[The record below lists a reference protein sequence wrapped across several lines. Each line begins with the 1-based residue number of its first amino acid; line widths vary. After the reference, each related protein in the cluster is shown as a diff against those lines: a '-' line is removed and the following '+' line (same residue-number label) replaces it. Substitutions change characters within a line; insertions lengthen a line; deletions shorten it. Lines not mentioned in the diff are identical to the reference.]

1 MKNKLSSIL
10 VAGFLMVVL
19 PLSLFAAGKV
29 KKNSKVILSGN
40 ILANSQIVP
49 VGGQIKT
56 VMGAGAGKISFSS
69 TRYCGDGD
77 VASYS
82 DSHPT
87 TEFYA
92 SDDPD
97 TNIIVGY
104 WISPQGSPLDLSANK
119 FYSIGYVK
127 DSKVDSDVTE
137 KLIATNFSGMPAK
150 KTFKLIEDAVKDLAF
165 VAESTKPARV
175 AGLSNTKFNMK
186 FVAMACP
193 VIKNTNGI
201 DSSSGMN
208 NLTISRQFLSGSS
221 LVGTTNLQDYM
232 QDSILESNAS
242 ISKTRI
248 RVDNGGGTVSGKSI
262 DLNFGGSGSESLSSE
277 LVNLVNDLATRS
289 KPNVHTTTL
298 TAMITSMTSISC
310 SCDRLEYQADLSGLK
325 ARFDAFKTRLNAA
338 KADASICDASSS
350 IRFDSADYPWESFRT
365 NAACQLYHKLLA
377 TELSP
382 YETALD
388 EMFSAAD
395 TNKNTCPDVQAAMS
409 SGSCPAPSVGS
420 LTNISDSE
428 YRSRKMALNKKLMK
442 IVGTPNAIQL
452 AQGRLKTNITS
463 SNPNFA
469 LNTASCFPLT
479 AASGEF
485 IKYVGSSVGIDID
498 PDPVMSGSKM
508 VSINKQSVAHPEGN
522 FAIGGDA
529 PYLTGTGNSLV
540 MFNNTGGD
548 PKLDSSFKVEVG
560 TATPVALTTGTA
572 NVQFHIRSIG
582 CSQNIYC
589 YNDR

>member
-1 MKNKLSSIL
+1 MTNKLSSIL
-10 VAGFLMVVL
+10 VAGLLTIVL
-19 PLSLFAAGKV
+19 PLSLFAQGKI

-77 VASYS
+77 VASYHEANPS
-82 DSHPT
+82 
-87 TEFYA
+87 TEFYEV
-92 SDDPD
+92 SDPD

-104 WISPQGSPLDLSANK
+104 WISPQGGALDLSANK

-127 DSKVDSDVTE
+127 DSKIDSDVTE
-137 KLIATNFSGMPAK
+137 RMIATNFSGLPAK

-165 VAESTKPARV
+165 IAESTKPASV
-175 AGLSNTKFNMK
+175 QGLSSTKFNMK

-208 NLTISRQFLSGSS
+208 NLTISRQFLSGSN

-248 RVDNGGGTVSGKSI
+248 RVENGGGAASSKSI
-262 DLNFGGSGSESLSSE
+262 NLDFGGSGSESLSSE
-277 LVNLVNDLATRS
+277 LVNLVNDLASRS
-289 KPNVHTTTL
+289 KPNKHTSTL
-298 TAMITSMTSISC
+298 TAMVTSMTSISC
-310 SCDRLEYQADLSGLK
+310 NCDRLEYLTDLAALK
-325 ARFDAFKTRLNAA
+325 VRFDAFKTRFDAA
-338 KADASICDASSS
+338 KANPSICDASAS
-350 IRFDSADYPWESFRT
+350 IRFESADYPWESFRT
-365 NAACQLYHKLLA
+365 NAACQLYNKLLA
-377 TELSP
+377 TELAP
-382 YETALD
+382 YEAALN

-395 TNKNTCPDVQAAMS
+395 TNKTTCPAVQAAMAG
-409 SGSCPAPSVGS
+409 GSCPAASVGNLS
-420 LTNISDSE
+420 NISDAE
-428 YRSRKMALNKKLMK
+428 YTSRKLALNKKLMK

-479 AASGEF
+479 AGSGEF
-485 IKYVGSSVGIDID
+485 VKYVGSSVGFDID
-498 PDPVMSGSKM
+498 PDPVMPGSKV

-529 PYLTGTGNSLV
+529 PYLTASGNSLAI
-540 MFNNTGGD
+540 FNNTNGD

-560 TATPVALTTGTA
+560 TVTPVALTTGMA